1 MTSDVMHAERAGAM
15 VEDAGA
21 GREGSGAAP
30 ASTGEAPAGGEHR
43 VPVGEAIRYRKRA
56 QDAETRAGALQ
67 DRVRELEQTL
77 AQTREALDAVERRG
91 EIDRALVRAEAV
103 DLETARLLTELAVRE
118 MDGADVEAAVAE
130 LRRRKPFLFR
140 NGVRGRTGSVGAAMS
155 GRTPQAGSDGQ
166 RLVEAA
172 EAAARAGDRGALLR
186 YLRARRGG

>member
-1 MTSDVMHAERAGAM
+1 MTTDVTEAVERT
-15 VEDAGA
+15 DAGVE
-21 GREGSGAAP
+21 REGSPIAP
-30 ASTGEAPAGGEHR
+30 EGEHR

-67 DRVRELEQTL
+67 GRVKELEATL

-91 EIDRALVRAEAV
+91 EIDRALVKADAIDV
-103 DLETARLLTELAVRE
+103 ETVRLLTELTVQE
-118 MDGADVEAAVAE
+118 MDGGDVEAAVAD

-140 NGVRGRTGSVGAAMS
+140 NGAGSRPGSVSAAMS
-155 GRTPQAGSDGQ
+155 GRTRQAGSEGE

-172 EAAARAGDRGALLR
+172 EVAARSGDRGALLR